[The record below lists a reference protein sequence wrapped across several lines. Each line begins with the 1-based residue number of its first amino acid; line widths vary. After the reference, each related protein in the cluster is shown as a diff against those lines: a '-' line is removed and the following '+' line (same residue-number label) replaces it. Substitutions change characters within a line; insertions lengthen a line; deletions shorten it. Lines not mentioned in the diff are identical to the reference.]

1 MIVIDAVDKLPDDI
15 TLRNVILNI
24 CVIKNDGKFY
34 QKMFLKEALIII
46 QKFMGLIKCLLKIGK
61 RRSKLMKRWYTYVKV
76 S

>member
-1 MIVIDAVDKLPDDI
+1 MIVINAVDKLPDDI

-46 QKFMGLIKCLLKIGK
+46 
-61 RRSKLMKRWYTYVKV
+61 
-76 S
+76 